1 MRQSTLVLFSELST
15 FSHPGENRRGRRVL
29 AVRPF
34 DRGGACPSLGG
45 LLRRPGH
52 QVRGEEDPPRGQPTA
67 MAVLLGHGR
76 GGQLDQGD
84 GQHPVAGMCN
94 AQKMHAQTDQEQILT
109 LDLTVPPEQR
119 VQGRCMSNRHLHSE
133 GVQF

>member
-1 MRQSTLVLFSELST
+1 MRQSTVVLFSELST
-15 FSHPGENRRGRRVL
+15 FSHPGENRRGGRGVL

-34 DRGGACPSLGG
+34 DRGGACPSPGG

-52 QVRGEEDPPRGQPTA
+52 QVRGEEDSPGGQPTA

-84 GQHPVAGMCN
+84 GEYPLPGLPP
-94 AQKMHAQTDQEQILT
+94 LT
-109 LDLTVPPEQR
+109 QNYPLCKKE
-119 VQGRCMSNRHLHSE
+119 
-133 GVQF
+133 